1 MDVRDNDLSPD
12 LVEMQKLLPDHDQS
26 GSGHGFATEELP
38 PKLTESQS
46 DLPPLV
52 KKNKKTMPK
61 EALSIDIYDKVLAPN
76 AAPNTSQNMN
86 GNMISMRS
94 VQNSSK
100 MSINVI
106 AATPGSQRSH
116 VGEKDQ
122 HTL

>member
-26 GSGHGFATEELP
+26 GSGHGFATVELP
-38 PKLTESQS
+38 PTVTESQS
-46 DLPPLV
+46 DLPPLISS

-61 EALSIDIYDKVLAPN
+61 EALSIDIHDKVLAPN
-76 AAPNTSQNMN
+76 AANMN
-86 GNMISMRS
+86 GNMTSMRS

-116 VGEKDQ
+116 VGEQDH